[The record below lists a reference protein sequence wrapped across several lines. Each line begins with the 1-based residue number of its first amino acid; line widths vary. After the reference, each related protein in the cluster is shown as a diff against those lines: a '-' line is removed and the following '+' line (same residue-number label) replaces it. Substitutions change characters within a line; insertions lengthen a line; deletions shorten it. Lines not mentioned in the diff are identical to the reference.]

1 MSAPGEY
8 GGVST
13 SDETAQSAFSSTR
26 ARLQAHA
33 AKLKKSIL
41 EGTVEL
47 ATLGTI
53 GAVLM
58 VFVSGG
64 LQSIASCLSF
74 TLAQGGR
81 GCTLHGDYWLLA
93 NKADLAVYSIV
104 SVPHQRGSSLGFTL
118 RPNRFSLVFPG

>member
-13 SDETAQSAFSSTR
+13 SEETAQSAFSSTR

-58 VFVSGG
+58 VFVSATAILGNITRIKPASALLMVYCVAGG
-64 LQSIASCLSF
+64 VALLVLAS
-74 TLAQGGR
+74 TNNATPPATQ
-81 GCTLHGDYWLLA
+81 
-93 NKADLAVYSIV
+93 
-104 SVPHQRGSSLGFTL
+104 
-118 RPNRFSLVFPG
+118 